1 VRYFV
6 SVSLPQYSDHRPL
19 IGTRRRYAR
28 LVRTSA
34 VAFAVVIGC
43 ACGPVPSVEQPTP
56 TSLVSATVSASPT
69 PQPSATVTPIP
80 SPTATPEPTPRTTRV
95 IGGIEFAVVPSPADL
110 KIDTAISRDDET
122 TIVATV
128 AADVDAVQREFDR
141 SFSSRP
147 VVYVF
152 ATNET
157 YALGL
162 QRLFGYSTATATFVA
177 DNSVSFFEP
186 SLLAIAAN
194 WQAIGDRRPIA
205 AIRHELTHRIT
216 LDACAPRCDLV
227 PAWLNEGEARLQEA
241 LVPGGDWRLVRV
253 RYEAASMAA
262 TETLI
267 PLNTLVSQLSWN
279 ALTDWAG
286 YYKYQEA
293 ARATELLRAD
303 IGAAPIARLY
313 ERIRRG
319 ENVAQA
325 YATLTGRSFADFV
338 IELPARMREGVSS
351 TPGMVTIP
359 ATPEGVGPSYLLYG
373 FGPSSTVIVT
383 ITGTRSTETWPL
395 TVSPF
400 GAAFDG
406 IAPER
411 ARGAYTISVQYG
423 ETMLTAK
430 LTKTTAGARGDLR

>member
-1 VRYFV
+1 M
-6 SVSLPQYSDHRPL
+6 
-19 IGTRRRYAR
+19 
-28 LVRTSA
+28 VRT
-34 VAFAVVIGC
+34 VALGFAIIIAS
-43 ACGPVPSVEQPTP
+43 ACGPGP
-56 TSLVSATVSASPT
+56 TSDELTPSPPGTAARIASPT
-69 PQPSATVTPIP
+69 AERSATPMPTPSA
-80 SPTATPEPTPRTTRV
+80 TATPEPTPRNTRV
-95 IGGIEFAVVPSPADL
+95 IVGIEFAVAPSPADL
-110 KIDTAISRDDET
+110 RIETAISRDDEA

-128 AADVDAVQREFDR
+128 AADIDAVQRDFDR
-141 SFSSRP
+141 RFSSRP
-147 VVYVF
+147 AVYVF

-157 YALGL
+157 YGLGL
-162 QRLFGYSTATATFVA
+162 QRLFGYSAATAKFVA

-186 SLLAIAAN
+186 SLLTIAAN

-205 AIRHELTHRIT
+205 AIRHELTHRLT

-241 LVPGGDWRLVRV
+241 LVPGGDWRLLRV

-303 IGAAPIARLY
+303 IGGETPIARLY
-313 ERIRRG
+313 DRLRRG

-325 YATLTGRSFADFV
+325 YSALTSRSFDDFV
-338 IELPARMREGVSS
+338 AGLGARMREGL
-351 TPGMVTIP
+351 PRGPAIVTV
-359 ATPEGVGPSYLLYG
+359 ATAPEGAGASYLLYG
-373 FGPSSTVIVT
+373 FAPSSTVSVT
-383 ITGTRSTETWPL
+383 ITSVHSTETWPL

-400 GAAFDG
+400 GASFDG
-406 IAPER
+406 LGPER
-411 ARGAYTISVQYG
+411 ARGIYTISVQYQG
-423 ETMLTAK
+423 QVLTVK
-430 LTKTTAGARGDLR
+430 LTKSTAGAIGDLR

>member
-1 VRYFV
+1 M
-6 SVSLPQYSDHRPL
+6 
-19 IGTRRRYAR
+19 T
-28 LVRTSA
+28 
-34 VAFAVVIGC
+34 VAIA
-43 ACGPVPSVEQPTP
+43 
-56 TSLVSATVSASPT
+56 ASPT
-69 PQPSATVTPIP
+69 PQPSATITPTP

-95 IGGIEFAVVPSPADL
+95 IGGIEFAIVPSPADL
-110 KIDTAISRDDET
+110 RVETVISREDET

-152 ATNET
+152 ATNES

-162 QRLFGYSTATATFVA
+162 QRLFGYSAATAAFVA

-186 SLLAIAAN
+186 SLLMIAAN
-194 WQAIGDRRPIA
+194 WQAIGDWRPIA
-205 AIRHELTHRIT
+205 AIRHELTHRLT

-241 LVPGGDWRLVRV
+241 LVPGGEWRLVRV

-303 IGAAPIARLY
+303 IGAAPTARLY

-325 YATLTGRSFADFV
+325 YATLTGRSFADFGAT
-338 IELPARMREGVSS
+338 LAGRMREGVPPA
-351 TPGMVTIP
+351 PGMVIIP
-359 ATPEGVGPSYLLYG
+359 ATPEGVGPAYLLYG
-373 FGPSSTVIVT
+373 FVPSSTVIVT
-383 ITGTRSTETWPL
+383 MTSIRSTETWPL

-400 GAAFDG
+400 GASFDG
-406 IAPER
+406 LGPER
-411 ARGAYTISVQYG
+411 ARGTYTISVQYG
-423 ETMLTAK
+423 ETMLTAHM
-430 LTKTTAGARGDLR
+430 TKSTSGAIGDLR